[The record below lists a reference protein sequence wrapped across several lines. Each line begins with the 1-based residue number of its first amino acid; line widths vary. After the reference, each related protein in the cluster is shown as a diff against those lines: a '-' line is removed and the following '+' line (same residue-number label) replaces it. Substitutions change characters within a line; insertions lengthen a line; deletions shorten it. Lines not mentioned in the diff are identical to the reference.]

1 MSVILFYNKERP
13 VLATDLSHDVGGVA
27 VAYNPARETMTLA
40 EVLL

>member
-1 MSVILFYNKERP
+1 M
-13 VLATDLSHDVGGVA
+13 TGLSHDVGVWG